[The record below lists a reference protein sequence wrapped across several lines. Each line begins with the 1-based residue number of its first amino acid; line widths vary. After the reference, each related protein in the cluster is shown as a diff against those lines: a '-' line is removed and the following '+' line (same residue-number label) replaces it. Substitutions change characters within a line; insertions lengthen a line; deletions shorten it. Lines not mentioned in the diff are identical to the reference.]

1 MLQSKRSSISI
12 LMVIMISLIFA
23 NSASATEILF
33 NGSMEEGD
41 GYQINNYVIEI
52 TEVFV
57 EADSAVFNVYEKNEL
72 KHDEM
77 LAEDDSYEFTI
88 EGEDIELTLISVSSG
103 LIPRANIAITIS
115 DDDIIYTEGVIDG
128 GHEKATFV
136 GTPEL
141 EITKSV
147 SPQKANIGD
156 IVTVTIEVENT
167 GDDTATDVRF
177 ADPKPAGFILNEII
191 LEETGP
197 MSLSKYETR
206 KVFLYKLEA
215 LQAGSFLLKP
225 TTATYSN
232 SAGQSFPQVSSSQP
246 VITVEGG
253 TGKAAKE
260 ANIDFSVSVDPST
273 IKRNG
278 GAEVTI
284 KMKNIGDAPAIG
296 ALLTMNLPDGLEFDS
311 SNDNIEMI
319 GGVPKLYFDTFGLQ
333 QEKEITYT
341 IKASDTGTYTITTDY
356 TYEYDNEVDKNN
368 QEVSG
373 DFTTGNINV
382 VRGDYDDLLE
392 QPLYVYLIPVII
404 IGAVGIWIYHRQ
416 RQYRF

>member
-1 MLQSKRSSISI
+1 MII
-12 LMVIMISLIFA
+12 LISLVFTS
-23 NSASATEILF
+23 SASATEILF

-77 LAEDDSYEFTI
+77 LGEDDSYEFTI

-103 LIPRANIAITIS
+103 LVPRANIAITIS
-115 DDDIIYTEGVIDG
+115 DDDIIYEEGVVDG

-141 EITKSV
+141 KITKSV
-147 SPQKANIGD
+147 SPQKVNTGD

-215 LQAGSFLLKP
+215 LQAGNFILKP
-225 TTATYSN
+225 TTVTYSN
-232 SAGQSFPQVSSSQP
+232 SAGQNFPQVSSTQP
-246 VITVEGG
+246 SITVEGG
-253 TGKAAKE
+253 SAQTAKE
-260 ANIDFSVSVDPST
+260 ANIDFSISVDPST
-273 IKRNG
+273 IKRAG
-278 GAEVTI
+278 DAQVSI
-284 KMKNIGDAPAIG
+284 KMKNTGDAPAIG
-296 ALLTMNLPDGLEFDS
+296 VLLTMSLPDGLEFDS

-319 GGVPKLYFDTFGLQ
+319 GGVPKIYFDSFGLQ

-341 IKASDTGTYTITTDY
+341 IKARSPGTYTITTDY
-356 TYEYDNEVDKNN
+356 SYEYDNEVDDNN

-373 DFTTGNINV
+373 DFTTSTINIV
-382 VRGDYDDLLE
+382 KGDYDDLLE
-392 QPLYVYLIPVII
+392 QPFYVYLIPVII
-404 IGAVGIWIYHRQ
+404 IGAVGAWIYHRQ